1 MMKKVAIG
9 IDIGGTNTAIGVV
22 DELGNVM
29 VKGNIATPSH
39 GDIDRYIEDLSQAV
53 KELISSVKLLN
64 PDIEIQGIGIGAP
77 NGNYYSGTIEYAPNL
92 SFKGVVHLVNLL
104 KAKFPEISAIAL
116 TNDANAAAIG
126 EMIYGGAKG
135 MQNFVMYTLGTGV
148 GSGVVVN
155 GDLVYGNDGF
165 AGECGHTT
173 LIPGGR
179 ICGCGALGHLEAYC
193 SAPGMKRTAFELMV
207 KYNATDSLLADK
219 SFNELDSK
227 MIFDAA
233 EKGDK
238 VAKEV
243 FDLTGKWLGQGLADT
258 VHHLSPEAIF
268 LFGGPTAAGDY
279 IFKPTKESMEA
290 HLLPIFKNKIKI
302 LPSQLKS
309 GDAAIVGASALV
321 YKELEK

>member
-1 MMKKVAIG
+1 MKKVAIG
-9 IDIGGTNTAIGVV
+9 IDIGGTNTAIGMV

-29 VKGNIATPSH
+29 VKGNIVTPAH
-39 GDIDRYIEDLSQAV
+39 GDIDRYIDELTVAI
-53 KELISSVKLLN
+53 KELINSVKLLN

-92 SFKGVVHLVNLL
+92 SFRGVVHLVNLL
-104 KAKFPEISAIAL
+104 KAKFPEIKAIAL

-155 GDLVYGNDGF
+155 GDLVYGHDGF

-179 ICGCGALGHLEAYC
+179 VCGCGSLGHLEAYC

-207 KYNATDSLLADK
+207 KYNATNSLLADK

-227 MIFDAA
+227 MIYDAA

-238 VAKEV
+238 VAREV
-243 FDLTGKWLGQGLADT
+243 FELTGKWLGQGLADT

-279 IFKPTKESMEA
+279 IFKPTRESMEQ
-290 HLLPIFKNKIKI
+290 HLLPIFRNKINI

>member
-1 MMKKVAIG
+1 MKKVAIG
-9 IDIGGTNTAIGVV
+9 VDIGGTNTAIGAV
-22 DELGNVM
+22 DDLGNVM
-29 VKGNIATPSH
+29 VKDNIATPSH
-39 GDIDRYIEDLSQAV
+39 GDIDRYINDLALAIR
-53 KELISSVKLLN
+53 ELIKSVKLVN
-64 PDIEIQGIGIGAP
+64 ADIEIMGIGIGAP

-92 SFKGVVHLVNLL
+92 SFRGVVHLVNLL
-104 KAKFPEISAIAL
+104 KAQFPEFKAIAL

-135 MQNFVMYTLGTGV
+135 MKNFVMYTLGTGV
-148 GSGVVVN
+148 GSGIVVN
-155 GDLVYGNDGF
+155 GDLVYGHDGF

-179 ICGCGALGHLEAYC
+179 QCGCGSLGHLEAYC

-207 KYNATDSLLADK
+207 QYNASDSLLADK

-243 FDLTGKWLGQGLADT
+243 FELTGKWLGQGLADT

-279 IFKPTKESMEA
+279 IFKPTKESMEK
-290 HLLPIFKNKIKI
+290 HLLPIFQNKIKI
-302 LPSQLKS
+302 LPSQLKQ